1 MPIAPIYGLSENVL
15 FYTQLIFGLGA
26 IASSLFCVSRAW
38 KTKSMV
44 PIYILIGGGLCS
56 LYEAYADVGGLAI
69 YPEIG
74 VPMLID
80 ELGRKIPLYV
90 LYIYLFFFPTPFL
103 LLIDRIE
110 AGVTFKQWL
119 SIAGFACISTV
130 VFELLPLHYKVWTYY
145 GYYPVKILDHPP
157 IWGIMNAQS
166 VLSGAAALALIL
178 RYLKPAQHFYLI
190 AIVPVVFFGLH
201 FAVAMPTYTA
211 LNSTTNPAII
221 ILGNLLTVM
230 LAIGAVCF
238 WGKLICR
245 PNASTS

>member
-15 FYTQLIFGLGA
+15 FYTQLTFGLGA
-26 IASSLFCVSRAW
+26 VASALFCFNRAW

-103 LLIDRIE
+103 LLIERIE
-110 AGVTFKQWL
+110 AGITFRQWL
-119 SIAGFACISTV
+119 WIAAFACVSTA
-130 VFELLPLHYKVWTYY
+130 VFEFLPLHYKVWTYY
-145 GYYPVKILDHPP
+145 GYYPAKILDHPP
-157 IWGIMNAQS
+157 VWAIMNAQS
-166 VLSGAAALALIL
+166 VIGGAAALALIL
-178 RYLKPAQHFYLI
+178 RRIKPAQHICLI
-190 AIVPVVFFGLH
+190 AIVPMVFFGLH

-211 LNSTTNPAII
+211 LNSTTNPVTIT
-221 ILGNLLTVM
+221 LGNLLTVV
-230 LAIGAVCF
+230 LAIGAVFF
-238 WGKLICR
+238 WGKMVCR
-245 PNASTS
+245 PSQSKV